1 MSPDR
6 APATHR
12 RLQPHRS
19 TSGSTRRTLR
29 GLAHPVRVRLLGMLR
44 IDGPSTATKLGERL
58 GLSSAATS
66 YHLRQLATYG
76 FIVDAEDLSAGRERW
91 WRAAHRVTTFDLT
104 PSSDP
109 DSAAEGEAY
118 LRSVV
123 EISAGNVQPLPGGA
137 ADAPAGVAGRRDA
150 ERPDPAAH
158 RRAGRRAR
166 AARCGRCVDARPR
179 ADDPD
184 ADVPEGAR
192 RVNVQLQVYP
202 RAEDD
207 ADERPP
213 VAAAAWSRCWS
224 PPASRWSAPGC
235 RPSRCRSSS

>member
-1 MSPDR
+1 MSPN
-6 APATHR
+6 
-12 RLQPHRS
+12 QPVHP
-19 TSGSTRRTLR
+19 SGQTPETTPGRTPENVRVDSRTLR

-118 LRSVV
+118 LRSIV
-123 EISAGNVQPLPGGA
+123 EISAGNVQRYLDVRPTLPPEWQGA
-137 ADAPAGVAGRRDA
+137 GTLSDLTLRLTPEQADELGRQMWA
-150 ERPDPAAH
+150 L
-158 RRAGRRAR
+158 
-166 AARCGRCVDARPR
+166 VDALPR

-184 ADVPEGAR
+184 AEVPEGAR
-192 RVNVQLQVYP
+192 RVNVQLQVYA

-207 ADERPP
+207 AR
-213 VAAAAWSRCWS
+213 
-224 PPASRWSAPGC
+224 
-235 RPSRCRSSS
+235 

>member
-1 MSPDR
+1 MSSSPV
-6 APATHR
+6 PSSV
-12 RLQPHRS
+12 QPS
-19 TSGSTRRTLR
+19 ENVQVDSRTLR

-118 LRSVV
+118 LRSIV
-123 EISAGNVQPLPGGA
+123 EISAANIQRYL
-137 ADAPAGVAGRRDA
+137 D
-150 ERPDPAAH
+150 ERPTLSPQWQSAGTMSDLTLRLTAEQAAELS
-158 RRAGRRAR
+158 RAMWAL
-166 AARCGRCVDARPR
+166 VEELPR
-179 ADDPD
+179 AD
-184 ADVPEGAR
+184 
-192 RVNVQLQVYP
+192 
-202 RAEDD
+202 ED
-207 ADERPP
+207 RKS
-213 VAAAAWSRCWS
+213 VV
-224 PPASRWSAPGC
+224 
-235 RPSRCRSSS
+235 

>member
-1 MSPDR
+1 MSSSHPV
-6 APATHR
+6 
-12 RLQPHRS
+12 QPS
-19 TSGSTRRTLR
+19 ENVQVDSRTLR

-118 LRSVV
+118 LRSIV
-123 EISAGNVQPLPGGA
+123 EISAANIQRYL
-137 ADAPAGVAGRRDA
+137 D
-150 ERPDPAAH
+150 ERPTLPPEWQSAGTMSDLTLRLTAEQAAELS
-158 RRAGRRAR
+158 RAMWAL
-166 AARCGRCVDARPR
+166 VEELPR

-184 ADVPEGAR
+184 LNVPEGAR

-207 ADERPP
+207 AR
-213 VAAAAWSRCWS
+213 
-224 PPASRWSAPGC
+224 
-235 RPSRCRSSS
+235 

>member
-1 MSPDR
+1 MSSPEQDSH
-6 APATHR
+6 PTIVNVD
-12 RLQPHRS
+12 S
-19 TSGSTRRTLR
+19 RTLR
-29 GLAHPVRVRLLGMLR
+29 GLAHPVRVRLLGLLR

-123 EISAGNVQPLPGGA
+123 EISAGNVNRYL
-137 ADAPAGVAGRRDA
+137 D
-150 ERPDPAAH
+150 ERPTLPAEWQGAGTLSDLTL
-158 RRAGRRAR
+158 RLSPEQADELGRAMWALVE
-166 AARCGRCVDARPR
+166 ALPR

-184 ADVPEGAR
+184 FEVPEGSR

-207 ADERPP
+207 PR
-213 VAAAAWSRCWS
+213 
-224 PPASRWSAPGC
+224 
-235 RPSRCRSSS
+235 

>member
-1 MSPDR
+1 MSSSHPV
-6 APATHR
+6 
-12 RLQPHRS
+12 QPS
-19 TSGSTRRTLR
+19 ENVQVDSRTLR

-118 LRSVV
+118 LRSIV
-123 EISAGNVQPLPGGA
+123 EISAANIQRYL
-137 ADAPAGVAGRRDA
+137 D
-150 ERPDPAAH
+150 ERPTLSPQWQSAGTMSDLTLRLTAEQAAELS
-158 RRAGRRAR
+158 RAMWAL
-166 AARCGRCVDARPR
+166 VEELPR

-184 ADVPEGAR
+184 LNVPEGAR

-207 ADERPP
+207 AR
-213 VAAAAWSRCWS
+213 
-224 PPASRWSAPGC
+224 
-235 RPSRCRSSS
+235 

>member
-1 MSPDR
+1 MSSS
-6 APATHR
+6 
-12 RLQPHRS
+12 QPVQPS
-19 TSGSTRRTLR
+19 ENVQVDSRTLR

-118 LRSVV
+118 LRSIV
-123 EISAGNVQPLPGGA
+123 EISAANIQRYL
-137 ADAPAGVAGRRDA
+137 D
-150 ERPDPAAH
+150 ERPTLPPQWQSAGTMSDLTLRLTAEQAAELS
-158 RRAGRRAR
+158 RAMWAL
-166 AARCGRCVDARPR
+166 VEELPR

-184 ADVPEGAR
+184 PDVPEGAR

-207 ADERPP
+207 AR
-213 VAAAAWSRCWS
+213 
-224 PPASRWSAPGC
+224 
-235 RPSRCRSSS
+235 

>member
-1 MSPDR
+1 MSS
-6 APATHR
+6 TE
-12 RLQPHRS
+12 QHRS
-19 TSGSTRRTLR
+19 STVVRVDSHTLR
-29 GLAHPVRVRLLGMLR
+29 GLAHPVRVRLLGLLR

-123 EISAGNVQPLPGGA
+123 EISAGNVHRYL
-137 ADAPAGVAGRRDA
+137 D
-150 ERPDPAAH
+150 ERPTLPAEWQGAGTLSDLTL
-158 RRAGRRAR
+158 RLSPEQADELGRAMWAL
-166 AARCGRCVDARPR
+166 VEARPR

-184 ADVPEGAR
+184 AEVPEGSR

-207 ADERPP
+207 PR
-213 VAAAAWSRCWS
+213 
-224 PPASRWSAPGC
+224 
-235 RPSRCRSSS
+235 

>member
-1 MSPDR
+1 MSSSHPV
-6 APATHR
+6 
-12 RLQPHRS
+12 QPS
-19 TSGSTRRTLR
+19 ENVQVDSRTLR

-118 LRSVV
+118 LRSIV
-123 EISAGNVQPLPGGA
+123 EISAANIQRYL
-137 ADAPAGVAGRRDA
+137 D
-150 ERPDPAAH
+150 ERPTLPPEWQSAGTMSDLTLRLTAEQAAELS
-158 RRAGRRAR
+158 RAMWAL
-166 AARCGRCVDARPR
+166 VEELPR
-179 ADDPD
+179 ADDPGPD
-184 ADVPEGAR
+184 SPEGAR

-207 ADERPP
+207 AR
-213 VAAAAWSRCWS
+213 
-224 PPASRWSAPGC
+224 
-235 RPSRCRSSS
+235 